1 MLILSRRAGE
11 SILIDGGIRIVVL
24 SAERGGIRIGIEAP
38 ADLRILRGE
47 IVSQVEKENQRAT
60 ASGREWLDVVPVQV
74 PT

>member
-1 MLILSRRAGE
+1 MLILSRRPGE